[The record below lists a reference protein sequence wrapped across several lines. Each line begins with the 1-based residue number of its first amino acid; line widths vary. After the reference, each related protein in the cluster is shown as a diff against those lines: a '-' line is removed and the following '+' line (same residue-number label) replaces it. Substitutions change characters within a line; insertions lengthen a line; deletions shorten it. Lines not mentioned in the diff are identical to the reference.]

1 MTWGTFLLWGYFF
14 GGGRNAARDSMEL
27 LLAADNLGAASQ
39 PWIIKKSWI
48 FESGLAM
55 VLSKYP
61 GQMIPKP
68 STT

>member
-1 MTWGTFLLWGYFF
+1 VGVLLW
-14 GGGRNAARDSMEL
+14 GGRNAARDSTEL

-39 PWIIKKSWI
+39 TWIIKKSWI

-55 VLSKYP
+55 VLSRYP
-61 GQMIPKP
+61 GQMTPKP

>member
-1 MTWGTFLLWGYFF
+1 
-14 GGGRNAARDSMEL
+14 MEV

-39 PWIIKKSWI
+39 TWIIKKSWI

-55 VLSKYP
+55 VLSRYP
-61 GQMIPKP
+61 GQMTPKP